1 MNQHCNTVRVLL
13 GTPAKS
19 GLFDYSVP
27 SELEGKVRPGQ
38 MIIVPFNRG
47 IHQAVVWDCGVNSEV
62 DRLLPI
68 HELVDEEPV
77 LTQAQMSLAEKIAE
91 RSMSSLYECVNLLL
105 TDKVRRISNPVYRL
119 TRNDLYFQ
127 GSLVFT
133 GDNDLGRPSLLELF
147 ARNHNELNEKLLDKV
162 YGKKIWQPDMFKL
175 IRSGAVQKT
184 LRLEQSGTGPKSE
197 PVIILS
203 KDDPEINKMIFS
215 RLQKV
220 DERRKKVL
228 RYLKEHGQEV
238 FQAELLGETAAKRD
252 DLLYL
257 EKQGYITIQRREVWR
272 SHQHYMQEKS
282 EKAVDL
288 TEEQAEACKTIVDGL
303 DCKKTPLPI
312 LLHGVTGSGKTEVYL
327 RSAAEAIRRG
337 KQVLMLV
344 PEIALTPQILARFER
359 RFPGQ
364 VGIYH
369 SRLGEGERYDTWR
382 RGRNGEYRVIIGPRS
397 ALAVPL
403 PDLGLILLDECHEDA
418 YYQTN
423 ERPFFSA
430 VRASSDY
437 AEITGSQLVLG
448 SATPTTAQMFKAERS
463 GWKIVTLKK
472 RATGVRPPR
481 VMLADMRS
489 ELRNGNSE
497 IFSRALVREIGRTLE
512 MKKQVILFLNR
523 RGTAS
528 YTFCHSCGESL
539 KCPNCDI
546 PYTWHASRN
555 RLECHYCGMTMAMP
569 DVCPVCGSGE
579 IRQFGAG
586 VEKVEELIRQKF
598 PEAGIIRLDADTAE
612 GVGKHEKLL
621 SGFARHEAD
630 ILIGTQMVAKGL
642 DFPDVRL
649 VGILL
654 ADVGVNFHDYRVDE
668 HTFQMLTQVAGRA
681 GRSAEQGLAILQTFQ
696 PDRYSIR
703 ASVSGDYERFYCN
716 DLAYRRVMG
725 YPPFSRMLRLE
736 IREKDPDYAST
747 RILELASFLKEK
759 IREDGLKVRLIGP
772 APCYFPRLNGKY
784 RWHIILRGSDPVR
797 LVRDLELPG
806 VRIEVDPP
814 SLL

>member
-1 MNQHCNTVRVLL
+1 MDQHCDTVRVLL
-13 GTPAKS
+13 DTPAKS

-27 SELEGKVRPGQ
+27 PEMGEKVRPGQ
-38 MIIVPFNRG
+38 MVIVPFNRNV
-47 IHQAVVWDCGVNSEV
+47 HQAVVWECGVCAEV

-68 HELVDEEPV
+68 QEIVDSEPV
-77 LTQAQMSLAEKIAE
+77 LTGAQMRLSEKIAE
-91 RSMSSLYECVNLLL
+91 RSLASLYECVNLLL

-119 TRNDLYFQ
+119 IRRDLTFQ
-127 GSLVFT
+127 GSLMISEN
-133 GDNDLGRPSLLELF
+133 GSSDGLSLLELF
-147 ARNHNELNEKLLDKV
+147 SRNHDELDEKMLDKLC
-162 YGKKIWQPDMFKL
+162 GKKHWQPEMYKL
-175 IRSGAVQKT
+175 IRSGVVRKT
-184 LRLEQSGTGPKSE
+184 LRLEQSGVAPKSE
-197 PVIILS
+197 QVVILS
-203 KDDPEINKMIFS
+203 GNDTELSNVILS

-220 DERRKKVL
+220 NNRRQ
-228 RYLKEHGQEV
+228 RIIGYLLEHGREV
-238 FQAELLGETAAKRD
+238 FQAELLGETGTNRD

-257 EKQGYITIQRREVWR
+257 EKKGFIIRQQREVWR
-272 SHQHYMQEKS
+272 SHQHYMQEKK
-282 EKAVDL
+282 EEMVIM
-288 TEEQAEACKTIVDGL
+288 TPEQAEACRIIVEGL
-303 DCKKTPLPI
+303 DSKNAPDPI

-327 RSAAEAIRRG
+327 RSASEALKRG

-364 VGIYH
+364 VGVYH

-382 RGRNGEYRVIIGPRS
+382 RGRNGEFRVIVGPRS

-403 PDLGLILLDECHEDA
+403 PDLGLILVDECHEDA

-430 VRASSDY
+430 VRAASDY

-448 SATPTTAQMFKAERS
+448 SATPTTSQMFKAERS
-463 GWKIVTLKK
+463 GWKIASLKK
-472 RATGVRPPR
+472 RATGVRKPR
-481 VMLADMRS
+481 VMLADMRA
-489 ELRNGNSE
+489 ELKSGNSE
-497 IFSRALVREIGRTLE
+497 IFSRALVREISYTLE
-512 MKKQVILFLNR
+512 MDRQVILFLNR

-528 YTFCHSCGESL
+528 YTFCHSCGEGL

-555 RLECHYCGMTMAMP
+555 RLECHYCGSVMAMP
-569 DVCPVCGSGE
+569 DVCPSCGSHE

-586 VEKVEELIRQKF
+586 VEMVEELIRQKF
-598 PEAGIIRLDADTAE
+598 PGAGIIRLDADTTE
-612 GVGKHEKLL
+612 GAGNHEKLL
-621 SGFARHEAD
+621 SRFARHESD

-654 ADVGVNFHDYRVDE
+654 ADVGANFHDYRVDE

-703 ASVSGDYERFYCN
+703 ASVSGDYERFYRN
-716 DLAYRRVMG
+716 DLAYRRMMG
-725 YPPFSRMLRLE
+725 YPPFARMLRLE
-736 IREKDPDYAST
+736 VREKEPEYAKT
-747 RILELASFLKEK
+747 RIFELASYLKER
-759 IREDGLKVRLIGP
+759 IREDGLKIRLIGP

-784 RWHIILRGSDPVR
+784 RWHIILRGADPVH
-797 LVRDLELPG
+797 LVRDLDLPG